1 MIIQHNMAALNTNRQ
16 YEMNIGS
23 NKKLAEKLSSGYKVN
38 RAADDAAGLAI
49 SEKMRR
55 QIRGLSQSAGNIQDG
70 VGYVQTADGALHE
83 TQDILHRMNELA
95 VKSANGTNSKEDR
108 QYIDEEI
115 QQLKS
120 ELDRIFS
127 TTSFNDKKIWGPDVE
142 DRIQIGTK
150 IQQAVTFNS
159 GMSRLDVNNTNSG
172 VVPVNGYRFHA
183 DDQGVF
189 VSWTGYNGQDY
200 ETEKIDWATL
210 EENNYAFEMSNY
222 FGADDGTNSLYD
234 GNGNPVFK
242 HRVSF
247 TAGETTTLE
256 DMIASI
262 DGVAMQ
268 GYAYGSFWGRLENN
282 DGTADAS
289 RAMHLNETGSV
300 YAPAYVSNANGGRDF
315 EAADDVFWEAAD
327 SAGNVL
333 NAGSSTGNLI
343 ASPTAVTVEEARN
356 SAEGW
361 TFSFYMEGIGKVT
374 ATSSSVTYGA
384 GDRSESVKGLWWKW
398 ENFYDAD
405 GVLRRQKAG
414 LIRTTGTGTL
424 GDVMAV
430 LTGDKDSVT
439 PGILPVDNGGTAENG
454 YLQLNFTMHADTPY
468 TYGNGI
474 TDTRAGSFS
483 LRLTIDENDTE
494 ATVLQKIKNSLDNTT
509 ILDLYTN
516 NATTDSFEIW
526 APVANN
532 RPIEVPVWGGT
543 CEFFVQGGTEAGQ
556 HITVQYDS
564 LSIHALGLED
574 TNVLTEES
582 SAKAIGQIKA
592 ALQEI
597 STQRST
603 FGAYQNRLEHAYNV
617 NKNTE
622 ENTQASESVIRD
634 TDMAQT
640 MVAYSN
646 NNILIQ
652 AGQAMQAQANRMNE
666 GVLSLL
672 N

>member
-1 MIIQHNMAALNTNRQ
+1 MIIQHNMAALNANRQ

-70 VGYVQTADGALHE
+70 VGYVQTADGALNE

-127 TTSFNDKKIWGPDVE
+127 TTSFNDKNIWGPDVE
-142 DRIQIGTK
+142 DRVQIGTK

-183 DDQGVF
+183 DDQGVY

-222 FGADDGTNSLYD
+222 FGADDGTNTLYD

-247 TAGETTTLE
+247 TVGETTTLE

-262 DGVAMQ
+262 DGVVMRVRESAPF
-268 GYAYGSFWGRLENN
+268 YGRLETNA
-282 DGTADAS
+282 GTLDTS
-289 RAMHLNETGSV
+289 REMYFSGTSSI
-300 YAPAYVSNANGGRDF
+300 YAPAYASNANGGRDF
-315 EAADDVFWEAAD
+315 EAADDTFLEAAD

-333 NAGSSTGNLI
+333 AAGSSTGNLI

-356 SAEGW
+356 STEGW

-374 ATSSSVTYGA
+374 ATSSSVTCGA
-384 GDRSESVKGLWWKW
+384 GDRSETVKDLWWEW
-398 ENFYDAD
+398 REYRDVD
-405 GVLRRQKAG
+405 GALRKHKAG
-414 LIRTTGTGTL
+414 KTETIGTGTL

-430 LTGDKDSVT
+430 LTGNKDSDT
-439 PGILPVDNGGTAENG
+439 PGVLSPKNGGTAKNG
-454 YLQLNFTMHADTPY
+454 YIQLNFTMKADTPY
-468 TYGNGI
+468 TYGDGSK
-474 TDTRAGSFS
+474 DTYAGGFS
-483 LRLTIDENDTE
+483 LTLNIDENDTE
-494 ATVLQKIKNSLDNTT
+494 ATVLQKIKNSLNDTV
-509 ILDLYTN
+509 IVDLYT
-516 NATTDSFEIW
+516 DSASADGLEIL
-526 APVANN
+526 APTANN

-617 NKNTE
+617 NRNTE

-646 NNILIQ
+646 NNILMQ

-672 N
+672 S